1 MDERLLRAF
10 PFLRT
15 ASPRLLDELGQTGT
29 TARLRDGQSICLEG
43 DRCSHLALLVA
54 GGARVYKVGE
64 TGREITLFRLE
75 PGDSCI
81 LTTSCILSDR
91 PFPAHAVSEGE
102 TEAFLIPANLF
113 RRFIDDYP
121 EWRRYVFELLSR
133 RLADIIAVIEE
144 VTFRRLDAR
153 LAQYL
158 AHAVEAQSRR
168 SIAATHEHI
177 ASELGSSREVV
188 SRLLKEL
195 EREGLVQLGRG
206 EIRILRPDA
215 LRSRASVT

>member
-15 ASPRLLDELGQTGT
+15 ASPRLLDELGRVGV
-29 TARLRDGQSICLEG
+29 TAHLAEGHSICREG
-43 DRCSHLALLVA
+43 DRCSHLALLLA
-54 GGARVYKVGE
+54 GGARVYQVGE

-81 LTTSCILSDR
+81 LTSSCILSDR
-91 PFPAHAVSEGE
+91 PFPAHAVTERD
-102 TEAFLIPANLF
+102 TEAFLIPAKVF

-133 RLADIIAVIEE
+133 RLADIIAVVEE

-158 AHAVEAQSRR
+158 SHAVEAQSTM
-168 SIAATHEHI
+168 SVAATHEHV

-195 EREGLVQLGRG
+195 EREGLVQLARG
-206 EIRILRPDA
+206 EIRVLRPDA
-215 LRSRASVT
+215 LRLRALVT